1 MALGEEL
8 EAVLAS
14 AATEHGVPGAMAGVL
29 VDGECHT
36 AAYGV
41 TNVEHPLPVD
51 SATLFQIASLTKTF
65 TATAVMLLVDESKVA
80 LEDPVAKHLPDL
92 AARTAIDFD
101 AITVEH
107 LLSHQAGFDGDHLL
121 VTRETDSLDALRD
134 ARRLFPP
141 GSEYSYNNA
150 AFSIAGALVGAVSGD
165 PFESFVQTRLLGPLG
180 MDTAAFRADDV
191 ITHRVAAPHFVVG
204 DTTMVLRGF
213 GWQPGWELGAVDRAA
228 GGLIASVDQLLRWCR
243 FQLAGQ
249 SSEGEQ
255 LIAPESLDRLHTPV
269 VRVDAIEEGALDW
282 SVWRYAGGT
291 AMGHG
296 GLTVGYCS
304 NLVVAKEHGVGVVT
318 HTHAVNGA
326 GVNQAVRRWA
336 LERCAGIIVRDPEPD
351 PAVVIEPGAFAG
363 EFVAPFARLTLS
375 AGEQPNTITLTSSQ
389 RDDVDG
395 WKPPPDAPM
404 TLAFFRPDHAVTL
417 DASGPAR
424 VARFAFDADGRV
436 DWLLWGGRRAPRTA

>member
-1 MALGEEL
+1 MFA
-8 EAVLAS
+8 
-14 AATEHGVPGAMAGVL
+14 
-29 VDGECHT
+29 
-36 AAYGV
+36 
-41 TNVEHPLPVD
+41 
-51 SATLFQIASLTKTF
+51 
-65 TATAVMLLVDESKVA
+65 
-80 LEDPVAKHLPDL
+80 
-92 AARTAIDFD
+92 
-101 AITVEH
+101 
-107 LLSHQAGFDGDHLL
+107 
-121 VTRETDSLDALRD
+121 
-134 ARRLFPP
+134 P

-150 AFSIAGALVGAVSGD
+150 AFLIAGALVGAVSGD

-228 GGLIASVDQLLRWCR
+228 GGLIASVDQLLSWCR
-243 FQLAGQ
+243 FQLTGQ

-351 PAVVIEPGAFAG
+351 PAVVIDPGVFAG
-363 EFVAPFARLTLS
+363 EFIAPFARLTLS

-389 RDDVDG
+389 RDRRRWLEATARCADDPRVL
-395 WKPPPDAPM
+395 PS
-404 TLAFFRPDHAVTL
+404 RPRRHARRVR
-417 DASGPAR
+417 PRR

-436 DWLLWGGRRAPRTA
+436 DWLLWGGRRAPAPHNDPCVAEPYSVRLSDAWARPAVHCQ